1 MTINNI
7 INEKL
12 LSPLQPNNNFGI
24 LVIFENWSYR
34 IDCLFYV
41 IVKIFQFPVAIIG
54 YMNLQSWNL

>member
-24 LVIFENWSYR
+24 LVIFENWSYL

-41 IVKIFQFPVAIIG
+41 IVKIFQFPVVIIG